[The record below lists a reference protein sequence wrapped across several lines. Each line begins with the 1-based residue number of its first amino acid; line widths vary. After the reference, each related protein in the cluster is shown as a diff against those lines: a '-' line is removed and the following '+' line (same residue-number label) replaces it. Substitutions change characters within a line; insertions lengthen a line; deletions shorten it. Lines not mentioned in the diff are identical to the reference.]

1 MEVVCGATTGA
12 TASRCDIRA
21 CVDWGGETNGN
32 VNLAA
37 VGDDDGGGGGG
48 GSEEKVDKNEVK
60 DEGGDMEK
68 FENRDGDNVDISS
81 EVGDVEY
88 RSWSSSSSDTVVG

>member
-32 VNLAA
+32 VNFAA
-37 VGDDDGGGGGG
+37 VDGGS
-48 GSEEKVDKNEVK
+48 SEEKVDKNDVN
-60 DEGGDMEK
+60 DVGGEIEN
-68 FENRDGDNVDISS
+68 FENNDGDNVDISS
-81 EVGDVEY
+81 EVGEVEY
-88 RSWSSSSSDTVVG
+88 KSWS